1 VFLRTWEFH
10 ISKSIPEEALCY
22 CLSQRLGLI
31 LGNGGPKPEV
41 LPWLVQNHTGALFEN
56 KIKQVAAFPK
66 LGTLFWKDSQAI
78 LMMAPVGKPCL
89 DQPPISSSDDLERG

>member
-1 VFLRTWEFH
+1 MLLPKPT
-10 ISKSIPEEALCY
+10 
-22 CLSQRLGLI
+22 LGLI

-41 LPWLVQNHTGALFEN
+41 LPWLVQNHTEALFKN

-78 LMMAPVGKPCL
+78 LMMARIGKPYL
-89 DQPPISSSDDLERG
+89 DQPPICSSHDLERAEFLISHHVLPAGPRASSP